1 MSAATAFTIFVDENT
16 WREATANPACVP
28 SDLYP
33 SGTLTIR
40 MRTPHGSEL
49 GVRKPKG
56 EFQFISYKRVSSDA
70 PPSPVEPE
78 VFRAQTELNI
88 PVDSAVG
95 ITVRDRFGKS
105 EAIFSEQPMTAFDP
119 KRSFSV

>member
-1 MSAATAFTIFVDENT
+1 
-16 WREATANPACVP
+16 
-28 SDLYP
+28 
-33 SGTLTIR
+33 

-105 EAIFSEQPMTAFDP
+105 EAIFSEPGTYRFFMAEDLETDNPPGLMRCTVRFQN
-119 KRSFSV
+119 R